1 MPQNNGN
8 NTASIGA
15 ALPPGMTLPGGVGAS
30 ASNLVQ
36 VTAAPGQT
44 VLTVGAGQEYQT
56 IGAAVAASHN
66 GDLIL
71 VQAGTYTNDFADI
84 STQVTIAGV
93 GGMVNLVA
101 TEALPN
107 EKGFFVVDAN
117 VTIDN
122 LTFSGAAI
130 SDADGGNGA
139 GIRYQGGAM
148 VLNNDGFVGNQEGIL
163 AAAVDGL
170 PVNTIAINNSTFDNN
185 GQSSGPNAGY
195 THNCYISTGITSF
208 TASGD
213 VFERAN
219 AGHELKSRAE
229 TNVITGN
236 VFYDGPTG
244 TASYDIDL
252 PNGGADTISG
262 NIIEKGPNSPNNA
275 MVHFGGEGIP
285 YAGSTLTVT
294 GNQFIND
301 QGNSAIGV
309 LNQTTSQVSI
319 TGNAFDNFENATLAV
334 GPYTQ
339 SGNVDEHGVA
349 IAPTLSNQFA
359 PGVDVLDFSQ
369 DALAH
374 NVTLTATNGVLGGS
388 GLLSVVAQA
397 GHVTVIGGSGGLNYQ
412 EAAGF
417 GGSIITTAAGAS
429 DMITAPG
436 QDAIASNGNDTIT
449 GGGGNLTVDVAGH
462 ASIASGAGDNTYIV
476 NQGTAAITGGGG
488 SDTVQTNAAGA
499 SAVVTG
505 NEGYLQVTVSGG
517 NASYN
522 ITQGGTAEQA
532 TIIGGASTTRI
543 YGGGINVTTA
553 GAGAGS
559 VISFGAGTVTAVSQ
573 GADTIHAGSGT
584 ETVLVSGNSQITA
597 GTGSLSVFGHSEM
610 GTASVYGAAGNTMIN
625 GDTGDVIY
633 YGGNAANTVNAV
645 LSNITVQGGAGRMN
659 VAGGSRQSIVGG
671 SGGLTLATT
680 GGADTISTQQNAHDT
695 IAFTG
700 VCQVTSN
707 GTDLLSC
714 GTGNST
720 VTANGAATING
731 STGNAFYQ
739 LNGADS
745 MTANGYSRVTV
756 GAGSSDTVSGAGTLT
771 NATVSSGGT
780 LMFGQLSNS
789 DHEAVTI
796 TGAAS
801 MWASAQANV
810 DCVTLAGG
818 GTSVTIGGGHVNVTM
833 GAVATHVFGG
843 SGADLV
849 TISAGGGGIHAG
861 AGSMG
866 ISLCD
871 FSDQAVTSIWG
882 GGGALSESKGFGNI
896 SVLGGRGTAV
906 IGGTYNAE
914 TVTAGAGNMTLQGGG
929 SGTVFTAGSGAATV
943 TLSSAGG
950 TVTFGSGAVN
960 VAEAGYGAATTY
972 HFNAGSGGGSDTITG
987 FKAGTDSLV
996 LHGVSV
1002 TSDVSQGGSTNLTLS
1017 DGTHLCLTGVAA
1029 LVVH

>member
-1 MPQNNGN
+1 MLQNNGN
-8 NTASIGA
+8 DTVSIGA

-30 ASNLVQ
+30 ASTLVQ
-36 VTAAPGQT
+36 VTAAPGQN
-44 VLTVGAGQEYQT
+44 VLTVGSGQEFQT
-56 IGAAVAASHN
+56 ISAAVAASHN

-107 EKGFFVVDAN
+107 EKGIFVVDAN

-130 SDADGGNGA
+130 SDNNGGNGA

-148 VLNNDGFVGNQEGIL
+148 VLNNDAFIGNQEGLL
-163 AAAVDGL
+163 AGAVDGL
-170 PVNTIAINNSTFDNN
+170 PVNTIAINHSTFDNN

-195 THNCYISTGITSF
+195 THNCYISTGVTSF
-208 TASGD
+208 TATGD
-213 VFERAN
+213 IFERAN
-219 AGHELKSRAE
+219 VGHELKSRAE

-285 YAGSTLTVT
+285 YAGSTLSIT
-294 GNQFIND
+294 GNHFIND
-301 QGNSAIGV
+301 QGNAAIGV
-309 LNQTTSQVSI
+309 LNQTTSQVAI
-319 TGNAFDNFENATLAV
+319 TGNAFDNFEQATLAI

-359 PGVDVLDFSQ
+359 PGVNVLDFSQ
-369 DALAH
+369 DANAH
-374 NVTLTATNGVLGGS
+374 SVTLTASNGVLGGG
-388 GLLSVVAQA
+388 GLLTVNVQA
-397 GHVTVIGGSGGLNYQ
+397 GHVTVIGGAGGLNYQ
-412 EAAGF
+412 EAVGF
-417 GGSIITTAAGAS
+417 GGSVITTASGAS
-429 DMITAPG
+429 DTISAPG
-436 QDAIASNGNDTIT
+436 QDAIASNGNDSII
-449 GGGGNLTVDVAGH
+449 GGSCNLTVNVTGR
-462 ASIASGAGDNTYIV
+462 ASIASGSGSNAYIV
-476 NQGTAAITGGGG
+476 NGAASITGGGG
-488 SDTVQTNAAGA
+488 SDTVQTNAVGA

-522 ITQGGTAEQA
+522 ITQGGAAEQA
-532 TIIGGASTTRI
+532 TIVGGASTTRI

-553 GAGAGS
+553 GAGAGA
-559 VISFGAGTVTAVSQ
+559 VISFGAGTVTAISQ
-573 GADTIHAGSGT
+573 GADTIQAGSGT

-597 GTGSLSVFGHSEM
+597 GTGFLAVYGHSEM
-610 GTASVYGAAGNTMIN
+610 GIASVYGAAGTTMIN
-625 GDTGDVIY
+625 GDTGDIIY
-633 YGGNAANTVNAV
+633 YGGSAANTVNAV

-659 VAGGSRQSIVGG
+659 VIGGSRQSIVG
-671 SGGLTLATT
+671 SGGGLVLATA
-680 GGADTISTQQNAHDT
+680 GGADTISTQKNAHDT
-695 IAFTG
+695 LAFSG
-700 VCQVTSN
+700 ACQVTSN
-707 GTDLLSC
+707 GTDVLSC
-714 GTGNST
+714 GNGNST
-720 VTANGAATING
+720 VTANGAATITG
-731 STGNAFYQ
+731 STGAAFYQ

-756 GAGSSDTVSGAGTLT
+756 GAGSSDTVSGVGTLT
-771 NATVSSGGT
+771 NAAVLAGGT
-780 LMFGQLSNS
+780 LAFSQLANA

-801 MWASAQANV
+801 MSAWAPANV
-810 DCVTLAGG
+810 DFVTLAGSSA
-818 GTSVTIGGGHVNVTM
+818 SVTIGGGHVDVTM
-833 GAVATHVFGG
+833 QAAATHVFGG
-843 SGADLV
+843 SGVDLV
-849 TISAGGGGIHAG
+849 TVSAGGGGIHAG

-866 ISLCD
+866 ITLSD
-871 FSDQAVTSIWG
+871 FNDQAVTSVWG
-882 GGGALSESKGFGNI
+882 GGGALSEAKGFGNLNVI
-896 SVLGGRGTAV
+896 GGRGTAV

-929 SGTVFTAGSGAATV
+929 AGTVFTAGSGAAV
-943 TLSSAGG
+943 VSLSSAGG

-960 VAEAGYGAATTY
+960 VGEAGWGGAVIY
-972 HFNAGSGGGSDTITG
+972 QCNAGSGGGNDTITG
-987 FKAGTDSLV
+987 FKVGTDSLV
-996 LHGVSV
+996 FHGVSV

-1017 DGTHLCLTGVAA
+1017 DGTHLCLSGVAA